1 MATTLRLRTSTPD
14 LGKHPRMTA
23 YDRPRLYAID
33 GIRFLAAVGVMLYH
47 FTARWSQVWG
57 DDPGHVFPETGPVL
71 IYAVLGP
78 ELFFVVSGFA
88 ILMTAWGRDVPYVVA
103 SRLARLYP
111 PYWIAVVATSV
122 LLLFIW
128 PAGKDISVHEALVNL
143 TMLQE
148 LFDVRHVDGV
158 YWTLWVELRFYLIMV
173 LLVEWGITR
182 KRLLWLCALWPVV
195 AQVALELGWE
205 HASTALADGYAPFF
219 AGGMLL
225 YLMHREGHAVVP
237 WLLVVMNVGLAVR
250 NTVPWQMTSV
260 TTNTVFT
267 PNPWVLGVLTA
278 GCFAA
283 IAVIALTRV
292 QHLRAPWL
300 MTFGALTYPL
310 YLIHEYWGWW
320 AIDLLAPHA
329 NRWVVLAAACALAV
343 VLAIGLHALEKRLSP
358 RMRRSVETSL
368 RRARPALSPRTNRST
383 VHS

>member
-1 MATTLRLRTSTPD
+1 MATTLASRATSTH
-14 LGKHPRMTA
+14 LGDRPGAATPT
-23 YDRPRLYAID
+23 RPRLYAID
-33 GIRFLAAVGVMLYH
+33 GVRFLAAVAVMLYH
-47 FTARWSQVWG
+47 YTARWSQVWG
-57 DDPGHVFPETGPVL
+57 AEPGRVFPETGPVV

-111 PYWIAVVATSV
+111 PYWLAVVATSV
-122 LLLFIW
+122 LLLVIW
-128 PAGKDISVHEALVNL
+128 PAGKDISVGEALVNL
-143 TMLQE
+143 TMLQ

-173 LLVEWGITR
+173 LLVAWGITR
-182 KRLLWLCALWPVV
+182 RRLLWLCGLWPVA
-195 AQVALELGWE
+195 AQVALELGWQPV
-205 HASTALADGYAPFF
+205 STALADSYAPFF

-225 YLMHREGHAVVP
+225 YLMHRQGHAVVP
-237 WLLVVMNVGLAVR
+237 WLLIVMNVGLAVR

-278 GCFAA
+278 GCFAVV
-283 IAVIALTRV
+283 AVIALTRL
-292 QHLRAPWL
+292 QHLRAAWL
-300 MTFGALTYPL
+300 MPLGALTYPL
-310 YLIHEYWGWW
+310 YLIHEFWGWW
-320 AIDLLAPHA
+320 AIDILAPHA

-343 VLAIGLHALEKRLSP
+343 GLAIGLHALEKRLSP
-358 RMRRSVETSL
+358 RMRRGIESGL
-368 RRARPALSPRTNRST
+368 RRLRPATLRTSRST